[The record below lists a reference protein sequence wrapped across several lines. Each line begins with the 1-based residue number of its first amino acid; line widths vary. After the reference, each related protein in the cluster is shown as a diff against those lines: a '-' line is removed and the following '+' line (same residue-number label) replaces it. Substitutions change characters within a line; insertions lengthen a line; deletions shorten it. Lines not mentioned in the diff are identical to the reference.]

1 MLSKPVYNPWIPMN
15 SSVHCLENI
24 SKKGPLKVAVT
35 GSAGSGKSS
44 VCKRLKQLGLRVIS
58 SDILAREA
66 VRPKTAAYR
75 QIVAHFGKTVVKSDG
90 TLDREMLRHL
100 IVTDD
105 RNRKILEQFVHP
117 QIINRI
123 CSHIT
128 AAEKEGVPI
137 IAVEVPLLFELAL
150 EKRFDLVLLVIAE
163 RATKIERL
171 MARDHTTRDDAE
183 ALLNIQMPD
192 KEKVKN
198 SDFVIDNNGSLEQTI
213 KNADIFFD
221 QFCKKK

>member
-1 MLSKPVYNPWIPMN
+1 MN
-15 SSVHCLENI
+15 SSIHCLKNI

-44 VCKRLKQLGLRVIS
+44 VCKRLQQLGLKVIS
-58 SDILAREA
+58 SDILARAA

-75 QIVAHFGKTVVKSDG
+75 QIVEHFGKKAVKSDG

-105 RNRKILEQFVHP
+105 SNRKILEQFVHP
-117 QIINRI
+117 QIINLI
-123 CSHIT
+123 CSHMT

-150 EKRFDLVLLVIAE
+150 EKRFDVVLLVVAE
-163 RATKIERL
+163 RAVKIERL
-171 MARDHTTRDDAE
+171 MQRDHISRDDAE

-192 KEKVKN
+192 KEKLKN
-198 SDFVIDNNGSLEQTI
+198 SDFVIYNNGSPEQTI
-213 KNADIFFD
+213 KDVDIFFD
-221 QFCKKK
+221 QFCKKNKKNSESA